1 MIKRLNISSSVE
13 LIKLFKSNKNNLIT
27 INIDRIIDNNIR
39 DYYEYDGENNF
50 LKKNKTMIIIKNNNL
65 KHKRI

>member
-13 LIKLFKSNKNNLIT
+13 LIKLFKNNKNNLIT